1 MQGTFLLPASSC
13 SKQRSKMKKLTLLI
27 SFIVLFLAACSPE
40 YIPTPPT
47 IVATSAQIAVDTT
60 IPLPTNAP
68 PPINIPSATRV
79 PVALTSAQ
87 QAAIM
92 SLSSTLNLTADQI
105 KVISTQVVIWPNGCM
120 GVQRIGVMCTNQQ
133 VSGFV
138 ILLGANGKQY
148 ELHSNQDG
156 SEIVSAGGVQA
167 SDPAQDAVKNYLASA
182 LGIDASQIT
191 VVSDTEVEWPDSC
204 LGVAQDGIMCAMVV
218 MPGHLITLQANN
230 VEYEF
235 HTNEDGSE
243 IQPATLALTWK
254 RNGGIAG
261 FCDSLTIYLSGEANA
276 DNCKAAVRNG
286 NLLPAEM
293 TQLETWVM
301 QFGQVNLDESDP
313 ANVSDRMT
321 RQFSLFG
328 DGSAQPSSADR
339 QTLISWAQDL
349 YQRLYK

>member
-1 MQGTFLLPASSC
+1 M
-13 SKQRSKMKKLTLLI
+13 
-27 SFIVLFLAACSPE
+27 SFIALLLTACSPE

-47 IVATSAQIAVDTT
+47 IVATSAQIAVETT
-60 IPLPTNAP
+60 IPLPTSAP

-87 QAAIM
+87 QAAIT

-105 KVISTQVVIWPNGCM
+105 KVISTQAVIWPNGCM

-138 ILLGANGKQY
+138 ILLDANGEQY
-148 ELHSNQDG
+148 ELHTNRDG
-156 SEIVSAGGVQA
+156 TEIVPAGGVQA
-167 SDPAQDAVKNYLASA
+167 SDPAQGAVKNYLASA

-218 MPGHLITLQANN
+218 MPGHLIMLQANN
-230 VEYEF
+230 INYEF
-235 HTNEDGSE
+235 HTNENGSE

-276 DNCKAAVRNG
+276 DNCKADMRNG
-286 NLLPAEM
+286 NLLPAEV

-328 DGSAQPSSADR
+328 DGSTQPSSADQ
-339 QTLISWAQDL
+339 QTLINWAQDL